1 MFKNFLLPRL
11 LPRSVF
17 QINPGMIRNL
27 DFLLVGNFTHSD
39 SVVEAIGFFMDHP
52 EFFEERR
59 TGLML
64 PMPEKLHIDQ
74 FDFAAMFSNLLLLSQ
89 DDFLWDKKRITSG
102 SFPRSAMKANDFIKL
117 LGPEW
122 GVKQNRI
129 LLLERNPSYSGFAF
143 FPEGW
148 QLKTELESPS
158 LLANPR
164 NLERYLSRQLRYG
177 LRLNSLRERFRLEIT
192 HQGRVIG
199 DRRFYLSPAAS
210 VLFLFLLMIKKSH
223 LEEASAVSWS
233 DFRILIKNNAALY
246 HRIEKLLRPGK
257 QMENQYQNLENI
269 DEDRSLLERN
279 LSEAKTVSRA
289 IWSGGGSFQENG
301 QLEISESARSSV
313 FWPEILHDLKGL
325 LREKLRIEIHSND

>member
-74 FDFAAMFSNLLLLSQ
+74 FDFAAMFSNLLLLSP
-89 DDFLWDKKRITSG
+89 DDFIWDKKRITSG
-102 SFPRSAMKANDFIKL
+102 SFPRTAMKANDFQKL

-122 GVKQNRI
+122 GGKQNRI
-129 LLLERNPSYSGFAF
+129 LLLERNPSHSGFAF

-148 QLKTELESPS
+148 TLKTELETPS

-199 DRRFYLSPAAS
+199 DRRFYLSPATS
-210 VLFLFLLMIKKSH
+210 VLFLFLLMIKRSH

-233 DFRILIKNNAALY
+233 DFRILLKNNAALH
-246 HRIEKLLRPGK
+246 HRIENLLRPGK
-257 QMENQYQNLENI
+257 QIENQYQNLENI

-279 LSEAKTVSRA
+279 LSEAKTVFRA
-289 IWSGGGSFQENG
+289 IWAGGGSFQENA

-313 FWPEILHDLKGL
+313 YWPEVMHDFEGL
-325 LREKLRIEIHSND
+325 LREKLRIEINSKD